1 MSSQKPK
8 VVFRKLGREKAWG
21 QATIGENLIEIDP
34 RLGARRQL
42 EVLCHEQVHLTFP
55 EMSESQVDRA
65 GKDLCKMLW
74 SQNYR
79 RVLLD
84 ANAKYQLLYEYNAL
98 NQ

>member
-1 MSSQKPK
+1 MSRRKSK
-8 VVFRKLGREKAWG
+8 VVWVKLGRQKAWG
-21 QATIGENLIEIDP
+21 QATIGEGLIEIDP

-84 ANAKYQLLYEYNAL
+84 ANAKPPRISS
-98 NQ
+98 